1 METAY
6 NKLAAKW
13 QGYFER
19 TRDNGDHGD
28 SNATPLPGKGQR
40 RSLFQKHDAPSR
52 PQARPAALPCGTA
65 RLLYRVTGYGFSIL
79 PAPQTWD

>member
-1 METAY
+1 MSLDTAY

-19 TRDNGDHGD
+19 SRNNGDHGD

-40 RSLFQKHDAPSR
+40 RSLFQMHQTPSR
-52 PQARPAALPCGTA
+52 PQARSATLPSERDTCCEESQDPG
-65 RLLYRVTGYGFSIL
+65 L
-79 PAPQTWD
+79 P